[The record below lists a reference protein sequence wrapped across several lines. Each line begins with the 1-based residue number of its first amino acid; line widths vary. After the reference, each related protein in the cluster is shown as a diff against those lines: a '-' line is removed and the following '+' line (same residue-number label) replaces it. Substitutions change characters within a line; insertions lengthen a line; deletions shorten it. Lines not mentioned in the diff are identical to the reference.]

1 MGFAGRIA
9 TVAAVIAVAGL
20 ALASAEPIKA
30 AMTGEAAIKARV
42 HLMKENGKNMKAIQ
56 GFVKSGKGTAAEVA
70 KHAAGIAADAK
81 KIPSLFPKDTGRGHF
96 TDKQTRALPAIWT
109 DWKGFEKD
117 SHALMVAA
125 EHLEKVAKAGD
136 KDAIAK
142 AAGGVGKACGAC
154 HKAYRG
160 PEVD

>member
-1 MGFAGRIA
+1 MGFSGKIA
-9 TVAAVIAVAGL
+9 SIAAVAAVAGL
-20 ALASAEPIKA
+20 VLASSGPIKA

-42 HLMKENGKNMKAIQ
+42 AAMKDNGKNMKVIQ
-56 GFVKSGKGTAAEVA
+56 GFVKNGKGTAADVA
-70 KHAAGIAADAK
+70 KHAAAIVATSK
-81 KIPSLFPKDTGRGHF
+81 KIPGLFPKDTGRGHF
-96 TDKQTRALPAIWT
+96 TDKQTRALPVIWT

-117 SHALMVAA
+117 AHALTAAA
-125 EHLEKVAKAGD
+125 ENLEKVAKAGD

-160 PEVD
+160 PDVD

>member
-1 MGFAGRIA
+1 MPRRSPRRRRRSRASSPR
-9 TVAAVIAVAGL
+9 TRAAV
-20 ALASAEPIKA
+20 
-30 AMTGEAAIKARV
+30 
-42 HLMKENGKNMKAIQ
+42 
-56 GFVKSGKGTAAEVA
+56 
-70 KHAAGIAADAK
+70 
-81 KIPSLFPKDTGRGHF
+81 HF

-109 DWKGFEKD
+109 DWSGFEKD
-117 SHALMVAA
+117 AHALTAAA

-160 PEVD
+160 PDVD